1 MKKNLLLLF
10 LLTAFCLLP
19 PGVRAQ
25 DTPGTVRCPSQADTL
40 DSLFRI
46 KDAARTVLADVLTSS
61 STSITVS
68 STAAFPASGSLKIND
83 ELIYSSSTTSASFGT
98 LVRGASGT
106 AAASH
111 ANSSLVSAPILAA
124 HHNTLA
130 QAVVCA
136 EQLGLAAVP
145 GSRTVNGHPL
155 SADVMVT
162 SSDVGLGNAN
172 NTSDANKPVSTAT
185 QTALD
190 AKQNSLGFPPEN
202 AANKD
207 TDGTLASNSDTKYAS
222 QKAVKTYIDA
232 HAGAGSVTVVGGG
245 NLNVNAIVTGGGSQT
260 VQTPSAN
267 TTLDGSGNIST
278 PGTIASGAGGSS
290 PGVVTMLHGTAP
302 SSPAANNL
310 SLFFYSAD
318 DHLKS
323 KNSSGTVT
331 D

>member
-136 EQLGLAAVP
+136 EQLAIAAVP

-155 SADVMVT
+155 SADVTVT
-162 SSDVGLGNAN
+162 SNDVGLGNAN
-172 NTSDANKPVSTAT
+172 NTSDPNKPVSTAM

-190 AKQNSLGFPPEN
+190 AKQNSLGFTPEN
-202 AANKD
+202 AANRD
-207 TDGTLASNSDTKYAS
+207 TDGALAANSDAKYAA
-222 QKAVKTYIDA
+222 QKAVKTYIDPPP
-232 HAGAGSVTVVGGG
+232 GVLSVTA
-245 NLNVNAIVTGGGSQT
+245 LA
-260 VQTPSAN
+260 
-267 TTLDGSGNIST
+267 DGI
-278 PGTIASGAGGSS
+278 
-290 PGVVTMLHGTAP
+290 
-302 SSPAANNL
+302 PAAIPL
-310 SLFFYSAD
+310 A
-318 DHLKS
+318 
-323 KNSSGTVT
+323 T
-331 D
+331 